1 MESDKDALKRAA
13 AEQAAAAVQSGMAVG
28 LGTGSTAA
36 FMIAALIR
44 RARDEGLR
52 VVCVPTSER
61 SAQQARE
68 GGLTLTDLAAHSVLD
83 LTIDGADQIERTTLN
98 LIKGMGGALLREKIV
113 AAASDRLIIISD
125 DSKLAERLS
134 LPVPVEVARFGWQAT
149 ERRIADLGAST
160 SLRTGPDGSPYIT
173 DGGDLILDCDF
184 GELDDA
190 APIDL
195 ALRQIVGVIETGY
208 FIGRA
213 DTVLLASEGGV
224 QRLERG

>member
-149 ERRIADLGAST
+149 ERRIADLGAAT

-190 APIDL
+190 APVDR
-195 ALRQIVGVIETGY
+195 ALCEIVGVIETGY

-213 DTVLLASEGGV
+213 DVVLLASEGGV

>member
-44 RARDEGLR
+44 RSRDEGLR
-52 VVCVPTSER
+52 IVCVPTSER

-125 DSKLAERLS
+125 DSKLAKRLS
-134 LPVPVEVARFGWQAT
+134 LPVPVEVVRFGWQAT
-149 ERRIADLGAST
+149 ERRIKALGAAT
-160 SLRTGPDGSPYIT
+160 SLRTRSDGSPYIT